1 MTIHPALLAVLV
13 AVFGAVHLWVSADV
27 RRRERRIDA
36 QVEQLNKAVEQV
48 NNAGARNRD
57 AARSFAVRL
66 GDRLEQLNKK
76 DTP

>member
-13 AVFGAVHLWVSADV
+13 VVFVAVHLWVSADV

-36 QVEQLNKAVEQV
+36 QVEQLNK
-48 NNAGARNRD
+48 
-57 AARSFAVRL
+57 
-66 GDRLEQLNKK
+66 K